1 MDLKE
6 KGKLKKP
13 YMYVKDSDGVVYICK
28 SEDLKNAE
36 ELTEEELKSCM
47 IPPGDA

>member
-1 MDLKE
+1 MDQKE
-6 KGKLKKP
+6 KGKLKKQ
-13 YMYVKDSDGVVYICK
+13 YKYVKDSDGVVYICK
-28 SEDLKNAE
+28 TEDLKNPD